1 MAERKILVDF
11 DFKQNEI
18 QNAVIQVLASNPAT
32 ANLKN
37 GQIWYNSTEGYIYFC
52 QELNGTKKLL
62 PVGYLPVAT
71 ASILGG
77 VKIGSNVNVTNDG
90 VISIYDGD
98 YTHKGVVEMATEAE
112 VTAGTSEA
120 LVVNVLQLK
129 KAIDKALTS
138 AVNYKGMC
146 KESELPA
153 QGSKVGDFWSISD
166 FDTSYPGQN
175 RNGRAI
181 WNGGDSSATPPVA
194 AHWDKEVDEYF
205 DPDGT
210 TIELNGSGELALVG
224 ITQVD
229 TTSTQTATYSGTVTV
244 IDSVTRNSYGQVTGI
259 NVKTV
264 TMPGL
269 GTTATTAAQG
279 NLAEYIA
286 NKTTS
291 IRAASS
297 ANDTLYPTEKAVRTE
312 LDKKQDKP
320 STATAGNIATF
331 NSTKETI
338 DSGKTFTTTIAAT
351 GSTSDNKIPTESAVR
366 AAINATQF
374 VVDNPSLSVS
384 SGVCTWTITNSIG
397 TADVVCSIREKTSG
411 NEVMCDITYGASTI
425 TVKINSSAAIA
436 ANTYRA
442 VVVG

>member
-18 QNAVIQVLASNPAT
+18 QNAVIQVLASNPET

-62 PVGYLPVAT
+62 PVGYLPIAT
-71 ASILGG
+71 ADILGG
-77 VKIGSNVNVTNDG
+77 IKVGSNLNVDANTG
-90 VISIYDGD
+90 VASIYDGD
-98 YTHKGVVEMATEAE
+98 YTHKGVVELATEEE

-146 KESELPA
+146 KESQLPTSG
-153 QGSKVGDFWSISD
+153 QKLGDFWSISD
-166 FDTSYPGQN
+166 FDVTHEGEH

-181 WNGGDSSATPPVA
+181 WNGNS
-194 AHWDKEVDEYF
+194 WDKEVDEYLT
-205 DPDGT
+205 PDNT
-210 TIELNGSGELALVG
+210 TIDLNNSGELRIKP
-224 ITQVD
+224 ITQTP
-229 TTSTQTATYSGTVTV
+229 TTSAQTATYGGKVTV
-244 IDSVTRNSYGQVTGI
+244 IDSVTVNGYGQVTGV
-259 NVKTV
+259 NTKTV
-264 TMPGL
+264 TMMSL
-269 GTTATTAAQG
+269 GKTSTTAAQG
-279 NLAEYIA
+279 DLAEYIA

-291 IRAASS
+291 IRAATS
-297 ANDTLYPTEKAVRTE
+297 ADDTKYPTEKAVRTE

-366 AAINATQF
+366 AAINGTQF
-374 VVDNPSLSVS
+374 AVDNGALTPT
-384 SGVCTWTITNSIG
+384 SGVCTWNITNSIG

-411 NEVMCDITYGASTI
+411 NEVMCDITYGASII